1 MKGRKGPLAL
11 PRHAAKRSAK
21 ARKAEP
27 AGASFRNRYDML
39 EREREALLQ
48 RLELHQVLLEENPA
62 ARRAQTL
69 LTSTFRRV
77 SLSQRAAV
85 LQAAAWLI
93 QIIEMSSKTM

>member
-1 MKGRKGPLAL
+1 MKGHKGPLTP
-11 PRHAAKRSAK
+11 PRQPAQKSAK
-21 ARKAEP
+21 ARNADP
-27 AGASFRNRYDML
+27 AGASFRTRYDML

-77 SLSQRAAV
+77 SLSQRASV

-93 QIIEMSSKTM
+93 QIIEMSSKIM

>member
-1 MKGRKGPLAL
+1 MKGRKAAL
-11 PRHAAKRSAK
+11 YAPRHVAKKSAK

-27 AGASFRNRYDML
+27 AGASFRTRYDML

-48 RLELHQVLLEENPA
+48 RLELHQVLLEDNPA

-69 LTSTFRRV
+69 LNTTFRRV
-77 SLSQRAAV
+77 SLSQRASV

-93 QIIEMSSKTM
+93 QIIEMSSKIM

>member
-1 MKGRKGPLAL
+1 MKGRKGPLTL
-11 PRHAAKRSAK
+11 RRNAAQRPAK

-27 AGASFRNRYDML
+27 AGASFRTRYDML

-69 LTSTFRRV
+69 LNTTFRRV
-77 SLSQRAAV
+77 SLAQRASV

-93 QIIEMSSKTM
+93 QIIEMSSKIM